1 MEMDLQ
7 PYIDLVNS
15 ANDDSKLNKAIESF
29 RYDIIGNFES
39 GAVPSEAIEVFLS
52 GIPDP
57 EKKLAVLIGCMKLHE
72 KYFTMHSA
80 VTLQQHE
87 ELWDRISEK
96 QYRYLQIVEVLHYSS
111 DPASEVS
118 RLLAWM
124 DKQDWDYDDFATRRN
139 EIVDIVDQQNESI
152 YHNADTPRDRAKKR
166 YTFEDENYVATFIKK
181 VGEKNIKYY
190 SKRKAKK

>member
-7 PYIDLVNS
+7 PYIDSVS
-15 ANDDSKLNKAIESF
+15 TANEESELNKAIESF

-39 GAVPSEAIEVFLS
+39 GAIPSSALEVFLS

-57 EKKLAVLIGCMKLHE
+57 DKKLAILLGCMKLHE
-72 KYFTMHSA
+72 KYFTMNSA
-80 VTLQQHE
+80 VTLQNHE
-87 ELWDRISEK
+87 ELWDKISEK
-96 QYRYLQIVEVLHYSS
+96 QYKYLQVVEVLHYSA

-124 DKQDWDYDDFATRRN
+124 DKQDWDYEDFSTRRSKIS
-139 EIVDIVDQQNESI
+139 EIVDKQNDSI

-166 YTFEDENYVATFIKK
+166 YTFEDENYVASFIKN

-190 SKRKAKK
+190 SKRKT